1 MDFRTGLFVIE
12 PANPQTDTRK
22 GVDMDL
28 KAYFENTRG
37 MGVMSTANSDG
48 WVDSA
53 IYSRPHVMDDGL
65 LAFIMRDRLTHSNLQ
80 SNPHAAYLFVE
91 QGAGYQGKRLILT
104 RVREERDTE
113 LLKSLQRRMAAS
125 DPEKEPESR
134 FLVFFRIEKELPLIG
149 AGE

>member
-1 MDFRTGLFVIE
+1 
-12 PANPQTDTRK
+12 
-22 GVDMDL
+22 MDL

-37 MGVMSTANSDG
+37 IGVMSTANSDG

-91 QGAGYQGKRLILT
+91 QGAGYRGET
-104 RVREERDTE
+104 PDSDTG
-113 LLKSLQRRMAAS
+113 
-125 DPEKEPESR
+125 P
-134 FLVFFRIEKELPLIG
+134 
-149 AGE
+149 